1 MWQYRRVNTLLD
13 RNWKLF
19 FQGVPLLISPQGLVL
34 SEVNKDLEEKMKK
47 TPHLFIKL
55 GEAQKVEKP
64 KEKEEIVVKRRRG
77 RKPKSVKEEE

>member
-1 MWQYRRVNTLLD
+1 MWKYRRVNTLLD

-34 SEVNKDLEEKMKK
+34 SEVNEDLEDKMKK

-55 GEAQKVEKP
+55 GEDQKAEKQQVE
-64 KEKEEIVVKRRRG
+64 EEIVVKRKRG
-77 RKPKSVKEEE
+77 RKPKSAK